1 MKYLILLIVVFSNLA
16 NSNGLDDKLNIIKKL
31 YELTPKQCNDIRSP
45 NATANEIQLGELF
58 FTSKLL
64 SGNKNIACID
74 CHLEKFH
81 STDGLPLAVGVGGKG
96 EGKERL
102 YDGVGTIV
110 PRNAISLTG
119 IGNKKFTQ
127 FFWDGKV
134 GEDKDKNIYSQL
146 GMKLSHKF
154 DNTLAVA
161 SVMPILERDE
171 LIGSSSMLN
180 TNEIRRAVGGKLYQ
194 KRFDAVST
202 IINKRFLNLDKENS
216 DIKALL
222 DKLGIEN
229 VDLIT
234 IGNFIS
240 KFIANEFKCSTSKF
254 DKYLQGDSNLLSD
267 PEKRGAIIFYGK
279 GRCASC
285 HKGNF
290 YSDNLF
296 HSIGVYQGKFGP
308 HSRHR
313 DLGRGGVTYRFEDNY
328 KFRTPTLVDVKNTA
342 PYGHNGMF
350 DSLEGVVIQHFN
362 PVYSLMRDKTI
373 NKFSSISPTLDSRDR
388 VLSTIRIHKEE
399 ELQDLIDFLTTL

>member
-296 HSIGVYQGKFGP
+296 HSIGVFKG
-308 HSRHR
+308 
-313 DLGRGGVTYRFEDNY
+313 N
-328 KFRTPTLVDVKNTA
+328 LV
-342 PYGHNGMF
+342 H
-350 DSLEGVVIQHFN
+350 
-362 PVYSLMRDKTI
+362 
-373 NKFSSISPTLDSRDR
+373 TLD
-388 VLSTIRIHKEE
+388 IGI
-399 ELQDLIDFLTTL
+399 